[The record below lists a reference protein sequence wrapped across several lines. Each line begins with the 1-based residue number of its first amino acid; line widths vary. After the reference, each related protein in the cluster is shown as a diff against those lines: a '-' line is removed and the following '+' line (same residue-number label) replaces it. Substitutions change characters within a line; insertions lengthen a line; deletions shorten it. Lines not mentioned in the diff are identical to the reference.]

1 MTFKELNLK
10 DEILSAIEE
19 LGYEQPMPV
28 QEKTIPFVLEQSAD
42 VVALA
47 QTGTGKTAAF
57 GLPLLNLIDPDAER
71 IQALVLA
78 PTRELCI
85 QITND
90 LKNYAKYLKGVRIVP
105 VYGGEDIRVQ
115 LRQLDH
121 TPQIVVA
128 TPGRLIDLLKRGKV
142 NLEHIH
148 FLVLDEA
155 DEMLNMGFKEDI
167 ETILERTPEDRR
179 TMLFSAT
186 MPKEIAAIARNYMK
200 DFEEITVGTKNA
212 GAENVDHIYYLCQ
225 AKQRYE
231 VLKRIADL
239 NPDIYGIVFCRTRQ
253 ETKEVAEKLMNDGY
267 NADALHGDLSQA
279 QRDTVMQKFRVRHIQ
294 LLVATDVA
302 ARGLDVSD
310 LTHVINYNLPD
321 DVEVYTHRS
330 GRTGRAGKKGVSVS
344 IIHSKEKFKI
354 KQLERTLKKTFEKR
368 PIPNGLEV
376 CKKQLFHLIN
386 RMQQVE
392 VNEEQI
398 APYIGQIMSQLEYL
412 DKEELLKRFVSLE
425 FNRFLDYYKDA
436 PDLNIP
442 EKTKEDRDKRE
453 GREGRS
459 GGRGKKTG
467 EKVRLKIKLGN
478 QEGITPKRLLGIIND
493 VTGDKSISIGS
504 IEITSKFSFFD
515 VYADQVNQLLTA
527 TTEVAGTDEEVP
539 LLAEWESGLL
549 KEFVAPKSKREA
561 LFAQLCT
568 IEWTGKLELFFN
580 PEPKAEQ
587 KKSLYERTMAMFQD
601 NLTNEAKLTTQEET
615 TIELVK
621 QDVKALTRDNRNEL
635 NELYQSRRAI
645 FDQEPSI
652 SKEWEKYIYYE
663 DNYAEPNFLLSL
675 SKAVL
680 NLARSGDD
688 SEELLERLTITLDG
702 TAQKILARSAT

>member
-1 MTFKELNLK
+1 MTFRELNLK

-57 GLPLLNLIDPDAER
+57 GLPLLNLIDPEAEQV
-71 IQALVLA
+71 QALVLA

-142 NLEHIH
+142 NLEHIS

-212 GAENVDHIYYLCQ
+212 GAENVEHIYYLCQ

-231 VLKRIADL
+231 VLKRIADM

-398 APYIGQIMSQLEYL
+398 APYIGQIMNQLEYL

-442 EKTKEDRDKRE
+442 EKTKESREKRE
-453 GREGRS
+453 GREGRA

-467 EKVRLKIKLGN
+467 EKVRLKIKLGD

-527 TTEVAGTDEEVP
+527 F
-539 LLAEWESGLL
+539 SRN
-549 KEFVAPKSKREA
+549 S
-561 LFAQLCT
+561 
-568 IEWTGKLELFFN
+568 
-580 PEPKAEQ
+580 
-587 KKSLYERTMAMFQD
+587 
-601 NLTNEAKLTTQEET
+601 NLQVLEAKGSKSFEE
-615 TIELVK
+615 
-621 QDVKALTRDNRNEL
+621 
-635 NELYQSRRAI
+635 RRGERRP
-645 FDQEPSI
+645 F
-652 SKEWEKYIYYE
+652 
-663 DNYAEPNFLLSL
+663 
-675 SKAVL
+675 
-680 NLARSGDD
+680 GDD
-688 SEELLERLTITLDG
+688 WGGRRERRDERP
-702 TAQKILARSAT
+702 ARRERHPDFSDKPWRKGRERNYSGARKK